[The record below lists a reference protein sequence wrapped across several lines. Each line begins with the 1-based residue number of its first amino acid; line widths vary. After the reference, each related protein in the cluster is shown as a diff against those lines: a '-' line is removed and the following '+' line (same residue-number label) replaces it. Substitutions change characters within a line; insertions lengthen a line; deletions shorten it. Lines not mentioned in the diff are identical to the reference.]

1 MKSVLLLPVLLS
13 TSSAYF
19 AQVNNAH
26 VEFVAAEQT
35 NHDSTAETVD
45 DRSSLQHSPT
55 SLWTALESALEE
67 KSELG
72 YAAPKIMSLFDDW
85 VEEFGREYRDVEEKS
100 KRLLVWLENHGKPN
114 LLYTCLMCG
123 VTITSIFCNVL
134 LLFIG
139 TNDDFCNSSYT
150 FDIF

>member
-13 TSSAYF
+13 TATAYF

-35 NHDSTAETVD
+35 NHDSSVETVD

-55 SLWTALESALEE
+55 SLWTALENALEE

-114 LLYTCLMCG
+114 LLYTVEYSAMFFFSSLVLIMFFATPHILL
-123 VTITSIFCNVL
+123 VFFEITTQS
-134 LLFIG
+134 
-139 TNDDFCNSSYT
+139 
-150 FDIF
+150 